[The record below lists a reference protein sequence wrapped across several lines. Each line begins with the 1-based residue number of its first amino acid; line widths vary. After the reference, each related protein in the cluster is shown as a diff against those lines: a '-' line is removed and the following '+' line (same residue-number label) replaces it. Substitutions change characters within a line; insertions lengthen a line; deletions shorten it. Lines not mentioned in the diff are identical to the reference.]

1 MDKYTLI
8 FHFIIVFEIVF
19 LNIYNTYKWT
29 TLKVSKK
36 MFFIVMSLS
45 SILIILI
52 IQSILSKF
60 SFYGNGNGMFNLLGF
75 VFLIP
80 LNFLL
85 KESVTRILE
94 IMCTTWIFTS
104 LIFFFSVQISL
115 WLFPSDFVFSS
126 LLIQTALFIVGEP
139 IYTKMFVPKYIFL
152 LRQLNNKK
160 NNYLGWT
167 ALSGFICINLFNV
180 SIISNF
186 KLFYI
191 LTIICMGI
199 VIFNSYIILYEYI
212 NADYGIKKLGKKV
225 YYDTLTGL
233 LNREA
238 LFFYGEELIKNNK
251 KFEILFLDLNNFKTV
266 NDKFGH
272 QVGDKYLKGFSDD
285 LSNLCTNFNSNA
297 YRISGDEFVVIA
309 AQGNGLELKN
319 KLESFE
325 FEEYYEGLKFKG
337 FCIGYSSYPSDGDT
351 MDILL
356 NHADEKKYEK
366 KKLIHPDVSHKSIAR
381 S

>member
-45 SILIILI
+45 SILIIFI
-52 IQSILSKF
+52 SQSILSKF

-85 KESVTRILE
+85 KEAVTRVLE

-167 ALSGFICINLFNV
+167 ALSGFICIDLFNV

-356 NHADEKKYEK
+356 NHADEKMYEK

>member
-325 FEEYYEGLKFKG
+325 FEEYYEGLNFKG

-356 NHADEKKYEK
+356 NHADEKMYEK

>member
-160 NNYLGWT
+160 ITIWDGRHYPD
-167 ALSGFICINLFNV
+167 LFV
-180 SIISNF
+180 
-186 KLFYI
+186 
-191 LTIICMGI
+191 
-199 VIFNSYIILYEYI
+199 
-212 NADYGIKKLGKKV
+212 
-225 YYDTLTGL
+225 
-233 LNREA
+233 
-238 LFFYGEELIKNNK
+238 
-251 KFEILFLDLNNFKTV
+251 
-266 NDKFGH
+266 
-272 QVGDKYLKGFSDD
+272 
-285 LSNLCTNFNSNA
+285 
-297 YRISGDEFVVIA
+297 
-309 AQGNGLELKN
+309 
-319 KLESFE
+319 
-325 FEEYYEGLKFKG
+325 
-337 FCIGYSSYPSDGDT
+337 
-351 MDILL
+351 
-356 NHADEKKYEK
+356 
-366 KKLIHPDVSHKSIAR
+366 
-381 S
+381 